1 MSNNKTMYKQHG
13 VSDVKNSFYKI
24 DHEKGFYNKGVRTTS
39 EESREKLE
47 RRIKELKDLLSSKI
61 N

>member
-24 DHEKGFYNKGVRTTS
+24 DHEKGFYNKGLRATS
-39 EESREKLE
+39 EESRKRLNC
-47 RRIKELKDLLSSKI
+47 RIEELRESLSST